1 MYSKDEIV
9 TVRRDQYKEWCK
21 QKELNKR
28 TCIPLPTEI
37 LSLILEHCTNSQS
50 TLYHATLVSKQWL
63 FCATPFLYKQPHV
76 PDTYRWA
83 TFVLTLT
90 RPLRTFAYGQV
101 VRSLDLSKHHLSG
114 PREPYL
120 RNKQCILDEYQSL
133 ITVSTSSLLQIT
145 QSCSFITHLNLSDT
159 CLLTDQLI
167 VETGEYLS
175 TLQYAVRP
183 GLTQIEIPINQVIQ
197 AIGCGCPMLQ
207 RVDVRQTRW
216 ITAQTIWLFV
226 NYCPRLRHLDARRS
240 PNCNVKRLTLKA
252 LTDTITEP
260 EEEEYFLPEAEAR
273 ALNIF
278 QEEIVEDPH
287 SPDALHLLRLM
298 HNQTESQQE
307 IEDWPI
313 PIVEAWIPHSMDKK
327 SLKEL
332 VRSVITDARNIGV
345 QDLDW
350 LDEYQ

>member
-114 PREPYL
+114 KKKKKER
-120 RNKQCILDEYQSL
+120 
-133 ITVSTSSLLQIT
+133 
-145 QSCSFITHLNLSDT
+145 
-159 CLLTDQLI
+159 
-167 VETGEYLS
+167 
-175 TLQYAVRP
+175 
-183 GLTQIEIPINQVIQ
+183 IE
-197 AIGCGCPMLQ
+197 
-207 RVDVRQTRW
+207 
-216 ITAQTIWLFV
+216 
-226 NYCPRLRHLDARRS
+226 
-240 PNCNVKRLTLKA
+240 KK
-252 LTDTITEP
+252 
-260 EEEEYFLPEAEAR
+260 
-273 ALNIF
+273 IF
-278 QEEIVEDPH
+278 
-287 SPDALHLLRLM
+287 
-298 HNQTESQQE
+298 
-307 IEDWPI
+307 
-313 PIVEAWIPHSMDKK
+313 
-327 SLKEL
+327 
-332 VRSVITDARNIGV
+332 
-345 QDLDW
+345 
-350 LDEYQ
+350 